1 MANDTGLIVVLVL
14 VAIAILMQAGAM
26 VGIWVAIKNIH
37 HEVQGVRADVKQ
49 RLDPLTASLGEIVST
64 SREPVRTIT
73 KNLAE
78 ISQMLHDRTS
88 HVDEALADLV
98 DRSRLQMVRADELV
112 ADLVRKIETTTETV
126 QQTVL
131 VPVHEV
137 AAVLKGVRSGLD
149 FLFSRRRT
157 PTVSEATQDEQL
169 FI

>member
-26 VGIWVAIKNIH
+26 VGIWLAVKNIH
-37 HEVQGVRADVKQ
+37 HEVQGVRADVKE
-49 RLDPLTASLGEIVST
+49 RLDPLTTSLGEIVST

-98 DRSRLQMVRADELV
+98 DRSRLQMVRVDELV
-112 ADLVRKIETTTETV
+112 GGLVRKVETTTETL
-126 QQTVL
+126 QETVL
-131 VPVHEV
+131 VPIHEV